1 MEEELLMKL
10 IEDYLTFIQTNSL
23 MKKLLEKKS
32 TSWLIVIYLISFL
45 MMQEIKI
52 NNQWKNKINQDGT
65 K

>member
-1 MEEELLMKL
+1 MEEELQMKL

-52 NNQWKNKINQDGT
+52 SNQWKNKINQDGM